1 MRKILLTGVVGGLLA
16 ALLIGSVKER
26 DLDVKEPHP
35 LSGPICGAA
44 FGLRRSEAHSKHP
57 HGNDDERAERDDGEG
72 EEGV

>member
-1 MRKILLTGVVGGLLA
+1 MGEVKRNYHCIISHLARLQGLRLW
-16 ALLIGSVKER
+16 L
-26 DLDVKEPHP
+26 
-35 LSGPICGAA
+35 ICGAA

>member
-16 ALLIGSVKER
+16 ALLIRKRTHAFRE
-26 DLDVKEPHP
+26 
-35 LSGPICGAA
+35 PICGAA